1 MEGASTQIREVLK
14 HNQRLDNGRLAEV
27 LHERGMAQLE
37 AIRELLEQSRDGG
50 TPFAEALV
58 TANLVGDWELSRV
71 VCEIF
76 NLPFLPIDVATPDPE
91 ASEGLNR
98 AFLAEFALVP
108 LWTYGQ
114 VLTIC
119 MPALVPA
126 DVLGILAAETDMM
139 LLPVVG
145 TVEGNRRWVED
156 NFEEAA
162 ATVRSE
168 KESSWTSIFDDADAA
183 VLMDMEP
190 GSPDEVPAL
199 AEEPADEL
207 TEDLEKALNDDLE
220 KELAEVSSLE
230 FTTIDP
236 DDDAES
242 LIDPIDSGDSS
253 ADEKAVKSK
262 PAAGGLD
269 LPPAPEFGG

>member
-1 MEGASTQIREVLK
+1 M
-14 HNQRLDNGRLAEV
+14 AE
-27 LHERGMAQLE
+27 LE

-76 NLPFLPIDVATPDPE
+76 NLPFLPVDVAEPDPD
-91 ASEGLNR
+91 ACEGLNT

-114 VLTIC
+114 VLTVC

-126 DVLGILAAETDMM
+126 DVLGVLASETDLM

-145 TVEGNRRWVED
+145 TVEGNRRWVEE

-162 ATVRSE
+162 ATVRKE

-183 VLMDMEP
+183 VLMDM
-190 GSPDEVPAL
+190 GPDGQPSEADTESEL
-199 AEEPADEL
+199 TDEL
-207 TEDLEKALNDDLE
+207 TGDLEKALGEDLE
-220 KELAEVSSLE
+220 KELAEVSNLE
-230 FTTIDP
+230 FTTIEP
-236 DDDAES
+236 DETDQDDEPGS
-242 LIDPIDSGDSS
+242 KPS
-253 ADEKAVKSK
+253 DEKATAG
-262 PAAGGLD
+262 PAEKANPGAGGLD
-269 LPPAPEFGG
+269 LPPMPKFGS